1 MKQRIVNTICAL
13 VIVAGIVITSTDGII
28 ALFGFA
34 HFWQY
39 LFNFAFICV
48 IVPLC
53 IAASDISERVQP
65 ELFGEEVQL

>member
-1 MKQRIVNTICAL
+1 MKQHIINIACAL
-13 VIVAGIVITSTDGII
+13 VIMAGIIITSTDAII
-28 ALFGFA
+28 ALFNCVR
-34 HFWQY
+34 FWQY

-53 IAASDISERVQP
+53 IATSDLPERVRP